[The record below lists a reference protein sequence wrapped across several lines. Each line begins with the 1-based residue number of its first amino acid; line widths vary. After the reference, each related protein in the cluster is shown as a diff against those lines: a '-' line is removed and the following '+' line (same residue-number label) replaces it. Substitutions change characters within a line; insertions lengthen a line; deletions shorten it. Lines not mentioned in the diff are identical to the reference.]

1 MLHCYRR
8 FISLFLAAVCVFS
21 LFVFPVFSGENTDT
35 MILHRSVVF
44 HEDGSRDETVTILRV
59 TESERSSCVGDKE
72 KKHYSSTNELVWR
85 VRLVGTF
92 SYNGTTSS
100 CTEAHTEIYFYK
112 SGWSV
117 VSENT
122 THSGNTASTSV
133 ILGKNV
139 LGVTM
144 PGAYVN
150 LSLSCDKDGNLS

>member
-1 MLHCYRR
+1 MKHILRMVIPVILS
-8 FISLFLAAVCVFS
+8 FFLLFTASPVSADAADNAVLS
-21 LFVFPVFSGENTDT
+21 RT
-35 MILHRSVVF
+35 VVDF
-44 HEDGSRDETVTILRV
+44 DNGSREETTVLQYASDPARGVIT
-59 TESERSSCVGDKE
+59 GE
-72 KKHYSSTNELVWR
+72 KIKNHYSQSRELVWR
-85 VRLVGTF
+85 VKLTGSFT
-92 SYNGTTSS
+92 YNGTTSS